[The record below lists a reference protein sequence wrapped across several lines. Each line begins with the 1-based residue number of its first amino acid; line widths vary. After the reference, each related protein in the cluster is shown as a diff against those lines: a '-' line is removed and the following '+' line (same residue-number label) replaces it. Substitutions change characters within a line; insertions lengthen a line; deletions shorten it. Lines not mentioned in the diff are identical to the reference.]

1 MSLTARPT
9 QISGTT
15 GRPRLR
21 ADLSRGPS
29 STAGRRARR
38 LEARTPTRS
47 FCPLPG
53 PPSGDLPP
61 PVRALFAARIFTR
74 VLWPHVGDDR
84 EGLSPNLPTP
94 AGACFGLMPRDLL
107 GHLGYVVLAL
117 HDYPLPSTRGFPNR
131 ETIILR
137 RSQRAAGEHPPPAG
151 RAFETR
157 SSRAYRQPCCPR
169 TRKRNC
175 PAPNSEAKSGST
187 LPRSRVSRTW
197 GRTKSRSKAWSEA
210 SATKCRCLQDIR
222 RVRLEGFEPPTPS
235 LGKRESMR
243 LLARRCACPERI
255 RHR

>member
-21 ADLSRGPS
+21 ADLSRAPS

-61 PVRALFAARIFTR
+61 SVRALFAARIFTR

-84 EGLSPNLPTP
+84 EGLSPNLPAP
-94 AGACFGLMPRDLL
+94 AGACFRLMPRDLL
-107 GHLGYVVLAL
+107 GHLRYVVLAL

-131 ETIILR
+131 ETSILR
-137 RSQRAAGEHPPPAG
+137 RSPRSRRVNTRRPLAGHSRHGLHGPTVDRAAPVRGGATSLPP
-151 RAFETR
+151 T
-157 SSRAYRQPCCPR
+157 
-169 TRKRNC
+169 
-175 PAPNSEAKSGST
+175 SEVKPGST
-187 LPRSRVSRTW
+187 LPRSRVPRWW

-222 RVRLEGFEPPTPS
+222 RVRLEGFEPPTPG
-235 LGKRESMR
+235 LGN
-243 LLARRCACPERI
+243 RCSIP
-255 RHR
+255 